1 MGIRKETRA
10 PIVKRN
16 RQVPH
21 TKKEQST
28 INCTSK
34 SIEMRAQ
41 RSIPYACLCLLAL
54 CVLSVSAQS
63 FLRPDPC
70 ACRESCRSGGYC
82 YVRGGSRCR
91 SARPSTRYPG
101 SYYKT
106 CTPSRPASNACDCR
120 GSCRSGGYCYVQGG
134 RRCRIARPSQRY
146 PGYYYKTCTPSSRP
160 SPPSSTRPSPPSST
174 RPVYETVEKCYDSYS
189 VYVRGVNVPFK
200 VLNNNQISNPG
211 RGKCDNMLREYAQ
224 NYLQK
229 AINVQEAISS
239 SSSRE
244 DLDVAVNVLKRSGKA
259 SSRRSSS
266 GSTRIRYR
274 DEYFLASPSNCRYN
288 LRTCQG
294 CQQRRGFPYNDCRVK
309 GQIAGSARCDI
320 KLQSFRPYCKKV
332 RRCVRNCSG

>member
-82 YVRGGSRCR
+82 YV
-91 SARPSTRYPG
+91 
-101 SYYKT
+101 
-106 CTPSRPASNACDCR
+106 
-120 GSCRSGGYCYVQGG
+120 QGG

-160 SPPSSTRPSPPSST
+160 SPPSSTRP
-174 RPVYETVEKCYDSYS
+174 VYETVEKCYDSYS

-200 VLNNNQISNPG
+200 VLSNGQIGSP
-211 RGKCDNMLREYAQ
+211 RRSKCDNMLREYAQ

-229 AINVQEAISS
+229 AINVQEAIYS

-244 DLDVAVNVLKRSGKA
+244 DLDVAVNILKRSGRA

-266 GSTRIRYR
+266 SSSAIRYR
-274 DEYFLASPSNCRYN
+274 DEFFLASPVNCRYN

-309 GQIAGSARCDI
+309 GQIAGSATCDI

>member
-91 SARPSTRYPG
+91 SARPSTMYRG

-106 CTPSRPASNACDCR
+106 CTPSRPPSNACDCR
-120 GSCRSGGYCYVQGG
+120 GSCRSGGYRYVQGG

-146 PGYYYKTCTPSSRP
+146 PGYYYKTCTPSS
-160 SPPSSTRPSPPSST
+160 RPSPPSST

-211 RGKCDNMLREYAQ
+211 RGKCNNMLREYAQ

-266 GSTRIRYR
+266 SSSAIRYR
-274 DEYFLASPSNCRYN
+274 DEFFLASPSNCRYN
-288 LRTCQG
+288 LRT
-294 CQQRRGFPYNDCRVK
+294 
-309 GQIAGSARCDI
+309 
-320 KLQSFRPYCKKV
+320 YCKKV